1 LATKIRRGPNSL
13 SNDEMK
19 KEIMKRFIFLL
30 VFASVVSTLPALGQT
45 DITISEVQA
54 RRAKAMQKC
63 PDGIVLLHAT
73 VGYKHWDES
82 GFHQDQNFYYF
93 TELPN
98 ASAAILAIDGVA
110 KESWLFVPPE
120 PQGRKMGPDLT
131 GMNRM
136 LFAPGQV
143 TESELG
149 IEHVVSW
156 DGLVAYLD
164 GRLKSKPDLVLYLD
178 GGGQTSGMQT
188 LVGSNPAGLPAIA
201 SLNQAWRAV
210 VQTKWP
216 NATLRNAYPLLDE
229 VRQVKSAAEV
239 ARLRKASA
247 ITAAGFWAGVHAIAP
262 GKTQRQ
268 VEGEVVNA
276 CLQAGSEGMSLWPWV
291 RSGPFAMGNT
301 LFEAFADYRNMDRQM
316 QAGEVVRLDLGC
328 DYQMYKGD
336 FGRTIP
342 VSGHFDEW
350 QREIMELLNGA
361 YLAGVSNLRP
371 GGTPQEVFKATV
383 GYVEQH
389 QNDLKTAQAKEAAAS
404 FLKQPNMPLHA
415 LGVDM
420 ADGVGKS
427 FVPGNVLCYEPLLTA
442 GGQAVFVEDTFLIT
456 AAGHEVLNP
465 ALPYSPKDIESAIA
479 RAHHREREMP

>member
-1 LATKIRRGPNSL
+1 
-13 SNDEMK
+13 MK
-19 KEIMKRFIFLL
+19 PFDFLL
-30 VFASVVSTLPALGQT
+30 VFAGVVSAIPALGQT
-45 DITISEVQA
+45 DITLSEIQT
-54 RRAKAMQKC
+54 RRANAMQKC
-63 PDGIVLLHAT
+63 PDGIILLHAT

-82 GFHQDQNFYYF
+82 GFHQDQNFYYY
-93 TELPN
+93 TGLPN
-98 ASAAILAIDGVA
+98 ASAAILAMDGVA
-110 KESWLFVPPE
+110 KESWLFTPPE
-120 PQGRKMGPDLT
+120 PQGRKMAPDLT

-136 LFAPGQV
+136 LFTPGQG

-156 DGLVAYLD
+156 DGFVAYLD
-164 GRLKSKPDLVLYLD
+164 DRFKSKPDLVLYLD

-188 LVGSNPAGLPAIA
+188 LFGSNPAGLPAIA
-201 SLNQAWRAV
+201 SLNQAWRAA

-216 NATLRNAYPLLDE
+216 KATLRDAYPLLDE

-239 ARLRKASA
+239 TRLRKASA
-247 ITAAGFWAGVHAIAP
+247 ITAAGFWAGVNAIAP

-268 VEGEVVNA
+268 VEGEVVNS

-291 RSGPFAMGNT
+291 RSGPFSTGGR
-301 LFEAFADYRNMDRQM
+301 LFEALADYRNMDRQM

-336 FGRTIP
+336 IGRTIP
-342 VSGHFDEW
+342 VSGHFNEW
-350 QREIMELLNGA
+350 QSEIMELLNGA

-371 GGTPQEVFKATV
+371 GGSPEEVYKATV
-383 GYVEQH
+383 SYVEQH
-389 QNDLKTAQAKEAAAS
+389 QNDLKTAQAREAAAA

-420 ADGVGKS
+420 AERVGKS
-427 FVPGNVLCYEPLLTA
+427 FVPGNVVCYEPLLA
-442 GGQAVFVEDTFLIT
+442 ADGQAFFVEDTFLIT

-479 RAHHREREMP
+479 GLRHR

>member
-1 LATKIRRGPNSL
+1 
-13 SNDEMK
+13 MK
-19 KEIMKRFIFLL
+19 VFILLL
-30 VFASVVSTLPALGQT
+30 VFASVLSALPALGQM
-45 DITISEVQA
+45 DIAISEIQA
-54 RRAKAMQKC
+54 RRASAIRKC
-63 PDGIVLLHAT
+63 PDGIILLHAA
-73 VGYKHWDES
+73 VGYKHLDES
-82 GFHQDQNFYYF
+82 GFHQDQNFYYY
-93 TELPN
+93 TGLPN
-98 ASAAILAIDGVA
+98 ASAAILAMDGVA

-120 PQGRKMGPDLT
+120 PQGRNTAPDLT
-131 GMNRM
+131 GMNRP
-136 LFAPGQV
+136 LFAPGQA

-156 DGLVAYLD
+156 DGFVAYLD
-164 GRLKSKPDLVLYLD
+164 GRMKSKPDLVLYLD

-188 LVGSNPAGLPAIA
+188 LFGSNPAGMPAIA
-201 SLNQAWRAV
+201 SLNQAWRAA
-210 VQTKWP
+210 VQAKWP
-216 NATLRNAYPLLDE
+216 NATLRDAYSLLDE

-247 ITAAGFWAGVHAIAP
+247 ITAAGFWAGVQAIDP

-291 RSGPFAMGNT
+291 RSGPFAMGST

-342 VSGHFDEW
+342 VSGHFNEW
-350 QREIMELLNGA
+350 QSEIMELLNGA
-361 YLAGVSNLRP
+361 YLAGVSKLRP

-383 GYVEQH
+383 GYIEQH
-389 QNDLKTAQAKEAAAS
+389 QNDLKAAQAREAAAA
-404 FLKQPNMPLHA
+404 FLKQPNIPLHA

-420 ADGVGKS
+420 AERAGKS

-442 GGQAVFVEDTFLIT
+442 DGQAFFVEDTFLIT
-456 AAGHEVLNP
+456 AAGQEVLNP

-479 RAHHREREMP
+479 RVHHR